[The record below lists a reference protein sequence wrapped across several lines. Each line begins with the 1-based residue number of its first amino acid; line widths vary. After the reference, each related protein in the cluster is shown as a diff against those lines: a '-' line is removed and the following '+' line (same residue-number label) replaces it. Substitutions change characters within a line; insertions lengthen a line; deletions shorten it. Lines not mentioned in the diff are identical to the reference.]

1 MLLRPRRAFTL
12 IELLVVIAIIAI
24 LAVVVVL
31 TLNPAQLLAQSRD
44 ANRVSDL
51 ATLNSAIGLYQT
63 DVPTGSLG
71 TSSVIYTSLPD
82 ASSTCGTQGLLTL
95 PASDTYNCASPTS
108 YRTTNGTG
116 WIPLDFNQISSG
128 SPFGSLPTDPTN
140 QSSSGLYYTYTT
152 NGSQY
157 ELTASM
163 ESQKYQNAIVSTDGQ
178 GVQGFLTKGTNLTLN
193 PVDYIASNDLNIGL
207 VGHWPLDE
215 GTGTVAYD
223 SSANG
228 NSGTWQGTAA
238 GTSGYYSAGHNQSWA
253 GAFNGSSNFVQAS
266 SSPAY
271 NMTSSVSVCTWIDPS
286 NVSGAQRVI
295 TKGFGGGGTNSLW
308 YLFINGGYIHF
319 AVNDTGFND
328 AGTPIAAGSW
338 TFVCGVYDGANR
350 MTYINGTLA
359 YEAAYTTP
367 INVNTQML
375 YIGYGYGGQYFN
387 GLQEGVRIY
396 SRVLAPSEIQ
406 KLYALGR

>member
-1 MLLRPRRAFTL
+1 MPPRKAFTL

-63 DVPTGSLG
+63 DVPGGSMG
-71 TSSVIYTSLPD
+71 TSSVIFTSLPD
-82 ASSTCGTQGLLTL
+82 ASSTCGTWGLLAL
-95 PASDTYNCASPTS
+95 PASDTYACSPS
-108 YRTTNGTG
+108 SEYRLTNGSG
-116 WIPLDFNQISSG
+116 WIPIDFSSISSG
-128 SPFGSLPTDPTN
+128 DPFGSLPVDPTN
-140 QSSSGLYYTYTT
+140 QSSTGLYYTYAT

-163 ESQKYQNAIVSTDGQ
+163 ESEKYQGTIASASGQ
-178 GVQGFLTKGTNLTLN
+178 AGFLTEGTDLTLN
-193 PVDYIASNDLNIGL
+193 PVDYNWNNDLSVGL
-207 VGHWPLDE
+207 VGWWPLNE

-223 SSANG
+223 NSNNSNNG
-228 NSGTWQGTAA
+228 AWQGTAA
-238 GTSGYYSAGHNQSWA
+238 GTSGYYAIGHGQSWA
-253 GAFNGSSNFVQAS
+253 GAFNGSNNFIQAS

-286 NVSGAQRVI
+286 TVSGGQRVI

-308 YLFINGGYIHF
+308 YLFINSGLIHF
-319 AVNDTGFND
+319 AVNDTGYND
-328 AGTPIAAGSW
+328 AGTPISAGTW
-338 TFVCGVYDGANR
+338 TFVCGVYNGSYR
-350 MTYINGTLA
+350 ITYINGALA

-375 YIGYGYGGQYFN
+375 YIGYGYSGQYFN
-387 GLQEGVRIY
+387 GLQEGVRVY
-396 SRVLAPSEIQ
+396 ARALSASEIQ
-406 KLYALGR
+406 RLYALGK